1 MVIVDET
8 EVLGYTQVHDQVLHE
23 RAEYSVMSGHP
34 EVTDELATDHGLL
47 GNRSITDFGDGVGTH
62 ARLAERPREL
72 TVGDP
77 RDVLTTRLERSD
89 D

>member
-1 MVIVDET
+1 
-8 EVLGYTQVHDQVLHE
+8 
-23 RAEYSVMSGHP
+23 MSGHP
-34 EVTDELATDHGLL
+34 EVTDGLATDHGLL

-77 RDVLTTRLERSD
+77 RDVLSTRSAYGWDTLCERLTASPNPGLYWKP
-89 D
+89 